1 MKVKSHWAISKQWIE
16 LTVDSGWKARHKIT
30 YVPSLLDCVQMWPSC
45 LHKPSVIWLLSNL
58 VYWCSNTKR
67 SACVQSSY

>member
-30 YVPSLLDCVQMWPSC
+30 YVHPFSIASKCDPVAFTSLPSYDFSFKLGVLM
-45 LHKPSVIWLLSNL
+45 
-58 VYWCSNTKR
+58 
-67 SACVQSSY
+67 